1 MGVAFEHTAHH
12 DFDHHHD
19 ITGHAE
25 EHEEAAHHAKDHA
38 IAHHLKMESIHK
50 SAHAHMLKTAASR
63 RHAHAHLDASIKAHI
78 KAMDNRPR
86 LFKAAEKAPRHVVKH
101 ATKNM
106 RHM

>member
-1 MGVAFEHTAHH
+1 M
-12 DFDHHHD
+12 
-19 ITGHAE
+19 TGHAE
-25 EHEEAAHHAKDHA
+25 EHEEEAHHVKDAA
-38 IAHHLKMESIHK
+38 IAKHLKMESIHK

-78 KAMDNRPR
+78 KAMDNRHR
-86 LFKAAEKAPRHVVKH
+86 LFKAAKKAHRHVVKH